1 MVFRLGNYTLD
12 IDVEKTRAFYDRPDI
27 FTAGKVCECIDCQNF
42 DKAILT
48 SSDTVL
54 DFLRSLG
61 IDPQKPTEIYNVIG
75 DLEEAGTVWYNGW
88 YYVCG
93 TVLAL
98 PESFQER
105 KQNDNYLWENGYLP
119 ERDLPFLV
127 LPMLSQDL
135 LHEEFPLP
143 AIQLFVD
150 THLPYVLPCAYTR
163 QVRTIIVED
172 PRE

>member
-1 MVFRLGNYTLD
+1 MYKNPLTKGQKAQNFSESVSRDLIEGLKQKRGTLD
-12 IDVEKTRAFYDRPDI
+12 MS
-27 FTAGKVCECIDCQNF
+27 QQ
-42 DKAILT
+42 
-48 SSDTVL
+48 
-54 DFLRSLG
+54 DFARSLG

-75 DLEEAGTVWYNGW
+75 DLEDAGTVWYNGW

-105 KQNDNYLWENGYLP
+105 KQNDNYLLENGYLP
-119 ERDLPFLV
+119 DRDLPFLV
-127 LPMLSQDL
+127 LPMLRQDL